1 MQRKD
6 VKLNAKSPVPALPQ
20 APSLRELAAHL
31 QLSPTTL
38 SLVLNESPAGSS
50 IPKETRDR
58 IFAAAKE
65 FNYRPN
71 FVARSLRAQRSFT
84 IGVFVPEISDG
95 YSAMVLSGIEDYLLK
110 EGYFYLVASHRHDQ
124 RMLDD
129 YQRLLCE
136 RCVEGIVAV
145 DTPCPK
151 DLSLP
156 MVAIS
161 RHDDFKGVTN
171 VTLNHRKAASLALE
185 YLMELGH
192 RDIAF
197 IKGQSFS
204 SDTEVRWKAIRDEAR
219 RLGLPIQPALVAQL
233 EGNSPSPELGYIAAH
248 KLLGAR
254 KQFTALFAFN
264 DVSAIG
270 AMRALNEAGR
280 DVPRDVS
287 VIGFDDVYSAAF
299 QNPPL
304 TTIRQPL
311 RQMGSAAA
319 ETLLKR
325 IVSGPN
331 APYPTQVVVEP
342 ELVVRQSAGPAAS
355 RKIDS

>member
-6 VKLNAKSPVPALPQ
+6 LNSNTKGSALPAPQQ
-20 APSLRELAAHL
+20 APSLRQLAAHL

-50 IPKETRDR
+50 IPQETRDR
-58 IFAAAKE
+58 IFAAARE

-84 IGVFVPEISDG
+84 VGVFVPEISDG
-95 YSAMVLSGIEDYLLK
+95 YSAMVLGGIEDYLLK
-110 EGYFYLVASHRHDQ
+110 EGYFYLVASHRHDP
-124 RMLDD
+124 RMLED
-129 YQRLLCE
+129 YQRLLAE

-145 DTPCPK
+145 DTPCPR
-151 DLSLP
+151 DVLFPVVS
-156 MVAIS
+156 IS
-161 RHDDFKGVTN
+161 RHDDLKGVTN
-171 VTLNHRKAASLALE
+171 VVLNHRKAASLALE

-204 SDTEVRWKAIRDEAR
+204 SDTEVRWKAIRDEAL
-219 RLGLPIQPALVAQL
+219 RLGLPVQERLVAQL
-233 EGNSPSPELGYIAAH
+233 EGNSPSPELGYIAAQ
-248 KLLGAR
+248 KLLAAGKR
-254 KQFTALFAFN
+254 FTALFAFN

-270 AMRALNEAGR
+270 AMRALNESGR
-280 DVPRDVS
+280 KVPEHVS
-287 VIGFDDVYSAAF
+287 VVGFDDVYSAAF

-304 TTIRQPL
+304 TTIKQPL
-311 RQMGSAAA
+311 RQMGSVAA

-325 IVSGPN
+325 IANGPN
-331 APYPTQVVVEP
+331 APYPSQVVVEP
-342 ELVVRQSAGPAAS
+342 ELVVRQSAGPA
-355 RKIDS
+355 I